1 MRRLILPLA
10 VTLPVL
16 FVLLGL
22 GTWQAE
28 RLGWKRDILAHIAAA
43 EAGPALP
50 LADPPAAFAKV
61 AAEGRFDHGREA
73 LVGLEVRGTTLGAR
87 LVVPLLRD
95 AAPPLLV
102 DRGWVPVD
110 RAGPVE
116 RPEGPVRIAGWIREA
131 ERAGWFSA
139 TDDVARRRFYS
150 FDPAAIGAALG
161 LPSVAPYA
169 LVVLGDGRGLPEPD
183 RALPRP
189 RNNHLGYA
197 ITWYGLAAALTGV
210 FLVWARRR
218 LKDGT
223 PDAQPRL

>member
-16 FVLLGL
+16 AILLGL

-28 RLGWKRDILAHIAAA
+28 RLGWKRDILARIAAA

-50 LADPPAAFAKV
+50 LTDPPAAFSKV
-61 AAEGRFDHGREA
+61 MVEGRFDHGREA
-73 LVGLEVRGTTLGAR
+73 LVGLEVRGAALGAR
-87 LVVPLLRD
+87 LVVPLMRQGV
-95 AAPPLLV
+95 PPLLV

-110 RAGPVE
+110 RAGMVD
-116 RPEGPVRIAGWIREA
+116 RPEGLVRVAGWIREA
-131 ERAGWFSA
+131 EQAGRFSA
-139 TDDVARRRFYS
+139 TDDAAGRRFYT
-150 FDPAAIGAALG
+150 FDPMAIGAALG
-161 LPSVAPYA
+161 LPAVAPYA
-169 LVVLGDGRGLPEPD
+169 LVALGERRGLPEPD
-183 RALPRP
+183 QVLPRP